1 MNEHVDPSSTTTP
14 PRERSVSSTW
24 LLISLGAPSLIFFF
38 VALALVSEPH
48 IPNLMPVSTFES
60 LVILCI
66 FVGSFPAVLA
76 PIFGSYH
83 LERRL
88 HPNKRFN
95 MFFGFLLW
103 MGVMI
108 VNGFVMLALCFGTL
122 GLIN

>member
-1 MNEHVDPSSTTTP
+1 M
-14 PRERSVSSTW
+14 SSTW

-38 VALALVSEPH
+38 VALAFVFESHIANLVPVSSANRP
-48 IPNLMPVSTFES
+48 PVSTFES

-66 FVGSFPAVLA
+66 FVGSIPAVLA

-95 MFFGFLLW
+95 MFYGFLLW
-103 MGVMI
+103 MGVMT
-108 VNGFVMLALCFGTL
+108 VNGFVMFALCCGML
-122 GLIN
+122 ASD